1 MTRAE
6 RCETM
11 RYMKNYSIQQTVIN
25 TIETWE
31 QSESFLFTRGYKK
44 EARILRDATVLL
56 IEGLQ
61 NLKDDESLSELT
73 TINSMQNMIVN
84 GNDMLL
90 SIMTLEVNK
99 TL

>member
-1 MTRAE
+1 
-6 RCETM
+6 
-11 RYMKNYSIQQTVIN
+11 MKNYSIQQTVIN

>member
-1 MTRAE
+1 
-6 RCETM
+6 
-11 RYMKNYSIQQTVIN
+11 MKNLSIQQTVIN

-61 NLKDDESLSELT
+61 NLTDGDTLSELM
-73 TINSMQNMIVN
+73 TINSIQDMIVN
-84 GNDMLL
+84 GNDMVL

-99 TL
+99 NL

>member
-1 MTRAE
+1 
-6 RCETM
+6 
-11 RYMKNYSIQQTVIN
+11 MKNYSIQQTVIN

-44 EARILRDATVLL
+44 EARVLRDATVLL

-61 NLKDDESLSELT
+61 NLKDDESLSELM
-73 TINSMQNMIVN
+73 TINSIQDMIVN

>member
-44 EARILRDATVLL
+44 EARVIRNSIPLL

-61 NLKDDESLSELT
+61 MIQGEDTLGDLM
-73 TINSMQNMIVN
+73 TISSMQRMIAE
-84 GNDMLL
+84 GNDLL
-90 SIMTLEVNK
+90 LAVMQLEVQK

>member
-1 MTRAE
+1 
-6 RCETM
+6 
-11 RYMKNYSIQQTVIN
+11 MKNYSIQQTVIN

-61 NLKDDESLSELT
+61 TLQGDEEETLSELM
-73 TINSMQNMIVN
+73 TINSIQDMIVN

-99 TL
+99 NL